1 MTFAHFTE
9 FIKAL
14 SIMDYVKFFA
24 VVALVLVA
32 LWVYLEKHK
41 IKAKEATSVAEIGLK
56 GGKVKEASAI
66 VQVGML
72 AAALAFL
79 LKK

>member
-1 MTFAHFTE
+1 MIFAHFTE

-14 SIMDYVKFFA
+14 SIMDYVQFFS
-24 VVALVLVA
+24 VIGLVLVW
-32 LWVYLEKHK
+32 LWVYLVKHR
-41 IKAKEATSVAEIGLK
+41 IKAKESTDVAKITESS
-56 GGKVKEASAI
+56 KV

-72 AAALAFL
+72 AAAIAFL